1 MKKNILEKLTGRIE
15 MMRRDVADIQRLY
28 RLAGFEGEIENP
40 NIPLGVE
47 EDEISDQELLLLQE
61 IEDIREKVNTTHTM
75 TKMMFFMM
83 ITIQHSQNKDE
94 LTDEDI
100 ERGQFLTMARGAQL
114 TDEPMFQYLGNAR
127 QCSPVS
133 DEWAT
138 IGLIK

>member
-75 TKMMFFMM
+75 SKILLLQFIM
-83 ITIQHSQNKDE
+83 IRHSENMDE
-94 LTDEDI
+94 LTQEDI
-100 ERGQFLTMARGAQL
+100 DRGCFLTTARGAQI
-114 TDEPMFQYLGNAR
+114 TDEPVFNYFQDCR
-127 QCSPVS
+127 TCPPVS
-133 DEWAT
+133 EDWTT
-138 IGLIK
+138 IGLV